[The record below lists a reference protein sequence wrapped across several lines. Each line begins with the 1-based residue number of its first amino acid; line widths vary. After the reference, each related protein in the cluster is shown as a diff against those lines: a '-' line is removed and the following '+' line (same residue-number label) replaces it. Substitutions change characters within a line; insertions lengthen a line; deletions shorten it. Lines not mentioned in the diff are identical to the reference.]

1 MRKLA
6 LMLVLVLCMSSCAG
20 AEMIETKYFSL
31 DVPEGWTVSEEGRMI
46 TVTAGDKS
54 GSLSITADNP
64 NGKTI
69 AQLAEEYASRLN
81 GTEPEQDEDGGYTF
95 EYNNGVC
102 QAVIDG
108 DEDLYVLI
116 IGTGIER
123 NGEELAEI
131 LESLEMK

>member
-1 MRKLA
+1 MKRVM
-6 LMLVLVLCMSSCAG
+6 LMMLVLCMSSCAS

-31 DVPEGWTVSEEGRMI
+31 DVPDGWTVNEEGNVI

-54 GSLSITADNP
+54 GSLSITADSP

-69 AQLAEEYASRLN
+69 AQLAEEYSASLN
-81 GTEPEQDEDGGYTF
+81 GTAPEEDEDGGYAF
-95 EYNNGVC
+95 EFNNGVS

-108 DEDLYVLI
+108 DEDLYMLI

-123 NGEELAEI
+123 NGEVLAEI

>member
-1 MRKLA
+1 MRRVV
-6 LMLVLVLCMSSCAG
+6 LMMLVLCMSSCAS

-31 DVPEGWTVSEEGRMI
+31 DVPDGWTINEEGNVI

-54 GSLSITADNP
+54 GSLSITADSP

-69 AQLAEEYASRLN
+69 AQLAEEYSARLK
-81 GTEPEQDEDGGYTF
+81 GSEPEQDEDGGYTF
-95 EYNNGVC
+95 EFNNGVS

-108 DEDLYVLI
+108 FEDLYVLI

-123 NGEELAEI
+123 NGEVLAEI

>member
-1 MRKLA
+1 MRRVMLLA
-6 LMLVLVLCMSSCAG
+6 LLLGVSSCAY

-31 DVPEGWTVSEEGRMI
+31 DVPEGWTVSEEGNVI

-69 AQLAEEYASRLN
+69 AQLAEEYSARLK
-81 GTEPEQDEDGGYTF
+81 GSEPEQDEDGGYTF
-95 EYNNGVC
+95 EFNNGVS

-123 NGEELAEI
+123 NGEVLAEI

>member
-1 MRKLA
+1 MKRVM
-6 LMLVLVLCMSSCAG
+6 LMMLVLCMSSCAS

-31 DVPEGWTVSEEGRMI
+31 DVPEGWTVSEEGNVI

-54 GSLSITADNP
+54 GSLSITADHP
-64 NGKTI
+64 DGKTI
-69 AQLAEEYASRLN
+69 AQLAEEYSARLK
-81 GTEPEQDEDGGYTF
+81 GSEPEQDEDGGYTF
-95 EYNNGVC
+95 EFNNGVS

-116 IGTGIER
+116 IGTGIDR
-123 NGEELAEI
+123 NGEVLAEI

>member
-1 MRKLA
+1 MRCVMLLA
-6 LMLVLVLCMSSCAG
+6 LLLGMSSCAC

-31 DVPEGWTVSEEGRMI
+31 DVPEGWTVNEEGNVI

-54 GSLSITADNP
+54 GSLSITADSP

-69 AQLAEEYASRLN
+69 AQLAEEYSARLK
-81 GTEPEQDEDGGYTF
+81 GSEPEQDEDGGYTF
-95 EYNNGVC
+95 EFNNGVS

-116 IGTGIER
+116 IGTGLER
-123 NGEELAEI
+123 NGEVLAEI